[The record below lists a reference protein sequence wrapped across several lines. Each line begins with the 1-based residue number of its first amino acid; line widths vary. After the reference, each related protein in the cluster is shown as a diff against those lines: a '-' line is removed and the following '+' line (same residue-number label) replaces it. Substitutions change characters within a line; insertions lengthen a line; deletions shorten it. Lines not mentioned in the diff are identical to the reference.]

1 MQQQPQ
7 HQHVPAMSSYVPYHG
22 HNLCM
27 ATASGHL
34 VPATEIYGTTDDGG
48 RLCSAWLLTVAQFSK
63 LKLYQLLV
71 TNANERIL
79 HW

>member
-1 MQQQPQ
+1 
-7 HQHVPAMSSYVPYHG
+7 
-22 HNLCM
+22 M